1 MCHGWRMGIGVFG
14 FVLSTAPLGLFALAH
29 ASASLPALMIDPEI
43 RREVSAGRSRVLVE
57 LRVES
62 TDPGAITA
70 AQDRVLRN
78 LPETHAT
85 LIRRYTSVPLLALDV
100 DAEGLRVLERLTDA
114 VVQIRAD
121 GVKRPQ

>member
-1 MCHGWRMGIGVFG
+1 MCHVWRIGIGVFG
-14 FVLSTAPLGLFALAH
+14 FLLSTAPLGLFGIAH